1 MVDKDRE
8 EQFLKQVENAAKKGA
23 SKGVRNNSFI
33 SLVITI
39 LLIYDI
45 KVDNDNKIISLYIPY
60 PIQEAININE
70 NDIQFGDVEKVY

>member
-33 SLVITI
+33 SLIITI
-39 LLIYDI
+39 VLVLVIVLFIGCLLYTSPSPRDR
-45 KVDNDNKIISLYIPY
+45 
-60 PIQEAININE
+60 
-70 NDIQFGDVEKVY
+70 G